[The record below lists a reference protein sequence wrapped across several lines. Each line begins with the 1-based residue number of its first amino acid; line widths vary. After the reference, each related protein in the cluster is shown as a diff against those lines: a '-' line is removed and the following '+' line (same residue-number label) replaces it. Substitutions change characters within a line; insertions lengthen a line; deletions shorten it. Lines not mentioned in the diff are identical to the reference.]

1 MLDCLNIRKLSQ
13 SKPQLSL
20 HNHVGSNCSLKTIKI
35 EIMNIEDL
43 MNNPKFK
50 IDIPTF
56 ILNLKINNLMNEY
69 RSKAI
74 LKRQIHLL
82 ELQKGKTGQ
91 ELENAVEKE
100 LEKLNNQFSE
110 WLKQDLIDFV
120 DDSDA

>member
-1 MLDCLNIRKLSQ
+1 
-13 SKPQLSL
+13 
-20 HNHVGSNCSLKTIKI
+20 
-35 EIMNIEDL
+35 MNIEYL

-56 ILNLKINNLMNEY
+56 LLDLKVNNLMNEY

-74 LKRQIHLL
+74 LKRQIDLL

>member
-1 MLDCLNIRKLSQ
+1 
-13 SKPQLSL
+13 
-20 HNHVGSNCSLKTIKI
+20 
-35 EIMNIEDL
+35 MNIEDL

-56 ILNLKINNLMNEY
+56 LLDLKVNNLMNEY
-69 RSKAI
+69 RSRAI